1 LEQTRMSSRR
11 DRSVARRRRH
21 LRVRKKMQIS
31 EDRPRLSV
39 FRSLKHIYA
48 QIIDDT
54 AGHTL
59 AAASTLDPEVREKI
73 AGLKKSEQA
82 KVVGEVLAQRAKAHG
97 IEKVIFDRGGYKYH
111 GRVRSLAEGARTGG
125 LEF

>member
-1 LEQTRMSSRR
+1 MSSSR
-11 DRSVARRRRH
+11 DRSAARRRRH
-21 LRVRKKMQIS
+21 LRVRKKLQVDK
-31 EDRPRLSV
+31 DRPRLSV

-54 AGHTL
+54 VGHTL
-59 AAASTLDPEVREKI
+59 AASSTLDPEVRDQI

-82 KVVGEVLAQRAKAHG
+82 KMVGEVLAQRAKARG
-97 IEKVIFDRGGYKYH
+97 IKKVVFDRGGYKYH
-111 GRVRSLAEGARTGG
+111 GRVRSLAEGARAGG

>member
-1 LEQTRMSSRR
+1 MSSRR

>member
-1 LEQTRMSSRR
+1 MSSSR
-11 DRSVARRRRH
+11 DRSAARRRRH
-21 LRVRKKMQIS
+21 LRVRKKLQVDK
-31 EDRPRLSV
+31 DRPRLSV

-54 AGHTL
+54 VGHTL
-59 AAASTLDPEVREKI
+59 AASSTLDPEVRDQI

-82 KVVGEVLAQRAKAHG
+82 KVVGEVLAQRAKARG
-97 IEKVIFDRGGYKYH
+97 IKKVVFDRGGYQYH
-111 GRVRSLAEGARTGG
+111 GRVRSLAEGARAGG